1 MAIEQNKAI
10 AKRLVEEV
18 ICRGDE
24 DAFDELVAEDYV
36 DHAGASDRETYRT
49 MVLATREALA
59 DLDMRIEGMIAEGD
73 LVAVR
78 LRATAKHVGEFLGY
92 PATGRTI
99 TWTGMGW
106 FRIEGGRLRERWNE
120 SDVYGIAEQLRE

>member
-1 MAIEQNKAI
+1 
-10 AKRLVEEV
+10 
-18 ICRGDE
+18 
-24 DAFDELVAEDYV
+24 
-36 DHAGASDRETYRT
+36 